1 MNKKLYKKIVRN
13 VSILTKERYLA
24 ESLAKILLESYL
36 YDINRLD
43 IESLIIVLT
52 QKLSNMK
59 KYTENLNV
67 ILKI

>member
-1 MNKKLYKKIVRN
+1 MNKKLYKKIVSN

-24 ESLAKILLESYL
+24 ESLAKIMLESYL
-36 YDINRLD
+36 YDINRND
-43 IESLIIVLT
+43 IESLIIVLI

>member
-24 ESLAKILLESYL
+24 ESLAKILLELYL